1 MSFQLRTV
9 SLAKVTEAIAESA
22 KMVWT
27 LQEPYG
33 ILLPPYFHTDRFQS
47 HPYTSNSPT
56 HSHPSVPHMS
66 IHP

>member
-33 ILLPPYFHTDRFQS
+33 ILLPPLL
-47 HPYTSNSPT
+47 PY
-56 HSHPSVPHMS
+56 
-66 IHP
+66 